1 MLMKRAVEE
10 NRGPFGLL
18 SDACTRS
25 APPGPRRGPVSIWN
39 AWHTGTG
46 MGPPT
51 LFMFGLPLFFKCF
64 IFSFFL

>member
-1 MLMKRAVEE
+1 MLMKRAVED

-18 SDACTRS
+18 SDASIRS

-39 AWHTGTG
+39 ARHTGTG

-51 LFMFGLPLFFKCF
+51 LFMFGLPLFCFYF
-64 IFSFFL
+64 IFSFN